1 MHKIFNYNE
10 NNIINKTAL
19 IAVFYNNFHFTGII
33 SKDYSH
39 INCFIPTVYEGN
51 KIQFDTNIFFE
62 WIKFSFFNWLFFSF
76 FLCINYLCIFFCI
89 KFNNLTLKHEGKISI
104 LIFINFREILDEH
117 GPVGPDLK

>member
-10 NNIINKTAL
+10 NNKINKTAL

-51 KIQFDTNIFFE
+51 QIQFDTNIFF
-62 WIKFSFFNWLFFSF
+62 N
-76 FLCINYLCIFFCI
+76 
-89 KFNNLTLKHEGKISI
+89 
-104 LIFINFREILDEH
+104 
-117 GPVGPDLK
+117 